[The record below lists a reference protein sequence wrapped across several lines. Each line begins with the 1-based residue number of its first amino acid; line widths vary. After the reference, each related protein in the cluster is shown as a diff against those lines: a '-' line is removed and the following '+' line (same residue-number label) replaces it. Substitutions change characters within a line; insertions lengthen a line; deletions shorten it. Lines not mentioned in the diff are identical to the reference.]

1 MTKEQILQEIQQKV
15 SQGVKRKEIEVAIG
29 LPQNSLS
36 NIMAGRRAFP
46 SSCIDQAIVYLTG
59 QQVSEAPVYEK
70 MEPDVVVTEKGT
82 LKEVPPLKKIALTS
96 ATLDKINKDFGA
108 GTVMKFGDRP
118 QIGYKTVSTG
128 SILLDNAI
136 GIGGLPRGRFVEIY
150 GPESSGKTTLCL
162 HVVANAQKQGLRC
175 LWVDAENSF
184 DPEYAM
190 NLGVDVNEMHYCQPT
205 FGEQGFEVV
214 DRMIT
219 AGEVDCVVI
228 DSVAA
233 MIPKGELDGE
243 TGDAKMGLHARLMS
257 QVCRKLVT
265 VVAKKDV
272 LLLFINQIRNK
283 IGVMYGSPEVT
294 TGGMALQFYASVRLD
309 VRRSTAIK
317 DGDEAMGNKTRVKVV
332 KNKCA
337 PPMKIVEFDIL
348 YGEGVDRNGEI
359 IDLAVEKQV
368 VSRMGSWYSYN
379 GEKLGQ
385 GRDNVR
391 QLLIDNKELAD
402 EILKRV
408 K

>member
-15 SQGVKRKEIEVAIG
+15 SQGVKRKEIEDAIG

-46 SSCIDQAIVYLTG
+46 SSCIDSAILYLTG
-59 QQVSEAPVYEK
+59 QQVSDEPVYEK
-70 MEPDVVVTEKGT
+70 IEPDVVVTEKGS
-82 LKEVPPLKKIALTS
+82 LKEVPSLKKIALTS

-118 QIGYKTVSTG
+118 QKGYKTVSTG
-128 SILLDNAI
+128 SILLDKAI
-136 GIGGLPRGRFVEIY
+136 GIGGLPRGRFIEIY

-219 AGEVDCVVI
+219 AGDVDCVVI

-317 DGDEAMGNKTRVKVV
+317 DGDEA
-332 KNKCA
+332 
-337 PPMKIVEFDIL
+337 
-348 YGEGVDRNGEI
+348 
-359 IDLAVEKQV
+359 
-368 VSRMGSWYSYN
+368 
-379 GEKLGQ
+379 
-385 GRDNVR
+385 
-391 QLLIDNKELAD
+391 
-402 EILKRV
+402 
-408 K
+408 